1 MYFIRSHFRAVGIPE
16 KTMTA
21 AALKNAKSHFG
32 ILLYVRLILHE
43 KVPLT
48 IKKYLFQNTEQ
59 WLYHQIVT
67 VNETFEYML

>member
-1 MYFIRSHFRAVGIPE
+1 
-16 KTMTA
+16 MTA

-43 KVPLT
+43 KAPLT
-48 IKKYLFQNTEQ
+48 IKKYLSQNTEQ